1 MIIQFCPHC
10 GVKLEP
16 NFKFCPACGQLLPR
30 QDLEEPV
37 TSTISQI
44 TVSPSS
50 TGITSQVSVKSR
62 SPLLRSSCSP
72 RKQRKTRA
80 DAESCSQSSQAVP
93 TADHSSHSAGTLSS
107 PKKRRDES
115 LSLESSTS
123 KDVATVKNKPKKARR
138 SDPIIPVAE
147 NVVLEDNSGKKWRLV
162 KLLVENDSVFFYGAV
177 ISSSGAFSD
186 NYKHIVK
193 LAAKEG
199 KIFNEQNF
207 LQRAAKPASVDKWKK
222 LHKMDFLGVPTCVGF
237 GLHSNLYRFLIFP
250 DMGTTLQSRLDD
262 TGKLLPEKTV
272 LFLALKIIE
281 VLEYIHENEYVHG
294 DIQTGNIYVNLE
306 FPHQVY
312 LAGYFFAFRFSP
324 NGQHVEYREQSRTPH
339 DGTMEFISIDS
350 HKGVG
355 PSRRSDLQS
364 LAYCMVKWLSGS
376 LPWSDMVDKPSNVMS
391 EKEKFK
397 TNVQGFF
404 NKQFRKGKIPGV
416 LQDYMEKVMVLEY
429 MEKPNYEE
437 LKALMRGGL
446 QKLGFN
452 KENSIDF

>member
-1 MIIQFCPHC
+1 MIIQFCPQC

-50 TGITSQVSVKSR
+50 TGITSQTVKSR

-93 TADHSSHSAGTLSS
+93 TADHSSHSAGALSS

-123 KDVATVKNKPKKARR
+123 KDVAIVKNKSKKARR
-138 SDPIIPVAE
+138 TDPIIPLAE
-147 NVVLEDNSGKKWRLV
+147 NEVLTDNSCKEWRLV
-162 KLLVENDSVFFYGAV
+162 KLLVQNDSVFFYGAV

-222 LHKMDFLGVPTCVGF
+222 LHKMNFLGVPTCVGF
-237 GLHSNLYRFLIFP
+237 GLHSDYRFLIFP
-250 DMGTTLQSRLDD
+250 DMGITLQSRLDD
-262 TGKLLPEKTV
+262 TKMLLPEKTV
-272 LFLALKIIE
+272 LFLALKI
-281 VLEYIHENEYVHG
+281 
-294 DIQTGNIYVNLE
+294 
-306 FPHQVY
+306 VY

-324 NGQHVEYREQSRTPH
+324 SGQHVEYREQSRTPH
-339 DGTMEFISIDS
+339 DGTVEFISIDS

-376 LPWSDMVDKPSNVMS
+376 LPWSDMVDKPSAVMS

-397 TNVQGFF
+397 TNIQGFF

-416 LQDYMEKVMVLEY
+416 LQEYMEQVMVLEY
-429 MEKPNYEE
+429 TQKPNYKE
-437 LKALMRGGL
+437 LKDLMRGGL
-446 QKLGFN
+446 QELGFN